1 MASETGTSLFGFD
14 LPYSRFMETA
24 RDDASSV
31 AERTAQM
38 GQFMAPFWRRFG
50 AVHKAVY
57 LASGGQIGSS
67 LFFIP
72 MLLLSTRGRR
82 SGLVRTMPLAYLPD
96 PQDPETCV
104 VVASNGGSRKPP
116 SWWLNLSAEPAA
128 TVQVATKNYW
138 VRATEAPAERR
149 GELWRSLR
157 RAIPPYQLY
166 EKIEREIPIVLLQ
179 PIPAGEDLARVRE

>member
-1 MASETGTSLFGFD
+1 
-14 LPYSRFMETA
+14 
-24 RDDASSV
+24 
-31 AERTAQM
+31 
-38 GQFMAPFWRRFG
+38 
-50 AVHKAVY
+50 
-57 LASGGQIGSS
+57 
-67 LFFIP
+67 

-157 RAIPPYQLY
+157 AFVEARMSYANM
-166 EKIEREIPIVLLQ
+166 RV
-179 PIPAGEDLARVRE
+179 DLVQGGTLNVSPWTAHISFGLSLRL